1 MYIQILQFLFSQW
14 TIVICGVVAL
24 NWWIY
29 PITRVTNLKQEKRSS
44 HCEKLLNLFIR
55 NKTPQIQLP
64 PTFEDTPTSS
74 EATTYDEDSYMSDEF
89 PMKGNNKSTKEK
101 VLIVD
106 AKL

>member
-1 MYIQILQFLFSQW
+1 M
-14 TIVICGVVAL
+14 VAL

-29 PITRVTNLKQEKRSS
+29 PITRVSNLKQGKRSD
-44 HCEKLLNLFIR
+44 CEKLLNLFIR

-89 PMKGNNKSTKEK
+89 PMKGSTKSTKEK